1 MARPPVLAL
10 LLAAA
15 AAAGW
20 TAAQNCTCLTNKWT
34 VCNPTGS
41 GGGCQC
47 TVLGSSHVADCS
59 TLTSKCLLMRAR
71 TSPHKARKLIEP
83 GERAVVDND
92 GLYSPDCDGWGR
104 FKARQC
110 NGSDVCWCVNSVGV
124 RRTDKGDRTLQCDEL
139 VRTSYILIN
148 LRHGARSPAF
158 NRSELARALRRLF
171 RERYRLSPE
180 YVTAVE
186 YERPTIQIE
195 LRQNASQKA
204 RGEVD
209 IADVAYYFERDVKG
223 ESVFHNPHLGLEL
236 RGEPLR
242 VEDTMIYYVDDKP
255 PQFSMKRMTAGLIA
269 VVAVV
274 ALAIVAGIVVLV
286 ISNKRKSGKYEKV
299 EIKEM
304 GDMNKQLDS

>member
-1 MARPPVLAL
+1 MAQPLLLAL
-10 LLAAA
+10 LVV

-20 TAAQNCTCLTNKWT
+20 TAAQNCTCPTNKWT
-34 VCNPTGS
+34 ICNPAGS
-41 GGGCQC
+41 GGSCQC
-47 TVLGSSHVADCS
+47 TVLGSNHVVDCT
-59 TLTSKCLLMRAR
+59 TLTSKCLLMKAR
-71 TSPHKARKLIEP
+71 MNPHKPRRLIKPSEH
-83 GERAVVDND
+83 AIVDND
-92 GLYSPDCDGWGR
+92 GLYNPDCDSWGH

-110 NGSDVCWCVNSVGV
+110 NQSDVCWCVNSVGV
-124 RRTDKGDRTLQCDEL
+124 RRTDKGDQTLKCEEL
-139 VRTSYILIN
+139 VRTSYILIH
-148 LRHGARSPAF
+148 LRHQERSKAF
-158 NRSELARALRRLF
+158 NHSELSQTLRRLF
-171 RERYRLSPE
+171 HERYQLSPK
-180 YVTAVE
+180 YITAVE

-195 LRQNASQKA
+195 LQQNASQKA
-204 RGEVD
+204 HGDVD

-223 ESVFHNPHLGLEL
+223 ESVFHNTHLNLEV

-269 VVAVV
+269 VIVVV

-304 GDMNKQLDS
+304 GEMNKQPNL